1 MFLCQLNMQDLS
13 FTDPYKQPMR
23 DDKQIHILPNWWILM
38 GFFLT
43 AIMNILT
50 GPISSAIAD
59 DVEKKLKRIYII
71 FFLHVN
77 PCELMWDVHG
87 AVHSE

>member
-43 AIMNILT
+43 AMMNILT

-59 DVEKKLKRIYII
+59 EVEKKTQEDIYIYI
-71 FFLHVN
+71 
-77 PCELMWDVHG
+77 
-87 AVHSE
+87 